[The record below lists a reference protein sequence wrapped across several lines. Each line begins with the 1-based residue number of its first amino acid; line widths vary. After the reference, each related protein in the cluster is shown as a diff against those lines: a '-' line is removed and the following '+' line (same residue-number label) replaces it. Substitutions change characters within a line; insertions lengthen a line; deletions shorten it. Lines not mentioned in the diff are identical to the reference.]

1 MSEIDLEDE
10 NTQQLLKKIPEKQL
24 KPTVEIDNM
33 KICFLVEESLEKIKF
48 LAKISEKED
57 NSSELA
63 GFEIN
68 KLLKEQIRLENEY
81 AKLIKKRS
89 MLKGIANREEH
100 KEAEDQI
107 KQVSQK
113 LKESTKKLC
122 RLFKENTNLDD
133 DSTKVREERFRL
145 LTTLQAFMEALR
157 ENKVE
162 GYIQDITL
170 QLESQNM
177 LQDNLEIEKTLNK
190 ELKVRIHSGLILFR
204 ISNNRSTSRKR
215 ITRT

>member
-1 MSEIDLEDE
+1 MSEYEEDTE
-10 NTQQLLKKIPEKQL
+10 QLLKKLPEKQL
-24 KPTVEIDNM
+24 KPSVEIDNM
-33 KICFLVEESLEKIKF
+33 KIHFLVEEAIEKIQF
-48 LAKISEKED
+48 LAKINEKED

-81 AKLIKKRS
+81 ALLIKKRS
-89 MLKGIANREEH
+89 RLKGIANRDEH
-100 KEAEDQI
+100 KIAEEQI

-133 DSTKVREERFRL
+133 DSRKVREERNRL
-145 LTTLQAFMEALR
+145 LITLGDFMEAFSQ
-157 ENKVE
+157 NKVD

-177 LQDNLEIEKTLNK
+177 LQDNLEIEKQLNK
-190 ELKVRIHSGLILFR
+190 DLKVKKYFLNFI
-204 ISNNRSTSRKR
+204 
-215 ITRT
+215 